1 MDAKMEEGQPSAS
14 ASLSATN
21 KVERFVGLVRT
32 AKTDDEVVELIMAA
46 TSEPGVIAFQELIEL
61 PQVQSL
67 QNSANSSCKAA
78 YRLLLVFA
86 YGTWSSYLREQAQLP
101 SVSPDHQLKLKQL
114 SVITLAE
121 KSKILPYELLMSELG
136 LGDVRELED
145 FIINHCIYAGSISAK
160 LDQKQRYL
168 EVSRYESCHTQ
179 ASFSRV
185 RRQVENAAGRDLR
198 PGQLEDMIDTL
209 SNWMT
214 ISSDLLTSIQGKL
227 DWANETSN
235 AKKAHQ
241 IEVSEKIDE
250 VKKSIRTELDIR
262 QDTVMAE
269 QSPGC
274 DAMDE
279 DPSGSA
285 RSKRRR

>member
-1 MDAKMEEGQPSAS
+1 MPFTNICLDNCKINCVSFATRGTRECAGADAGAMDAKMEEGQPSAS

-121 KSKILPYELLMSELG
+121 KSKI
-136 LGDVRELED
+136 
-145 FIINHCIYAGSISAK
+145 F
-160 LDQKQRYL
+160 
-168 EVSRYESCHTQ
+168 
-179 ASFSRV
+179 
-185 RRQVENAAGRDLR
+185 
-198 PGQLEDMIDTL
+198 TL
-209 SNWMT
+209 
-214 ISSDLLTSIQGKL
+214 Q
-227 DWANETSN
+227 
-235 AKKAHQ
+235 
-241 IEVSEKIDE
+241 
-250 VKKSIRTELDIR
+250 
-262 QDTVMAE
+262 
-269 QSPGC
+269 C
-274 DAMDE
+274 
-279 DPSGSA
+279 
-285 RSKRRR
+285 